1 MSANEN
7 VRKQSSNN
15 ENRKMSAKKRKARKR
30 RKIIIF
36 SVEIVL
42 ILVLLGVVYTVLKA
56 TGGQGPSIA
65 EWDDSDIVVNKDVQ
79 EKNENAEE
87 EDPYWTIALFGVDA
101 STSDQLYTG
110 SRSDST
116 MIASINKETGE
127 IKLVSIYR
135 DTYLN
140 VGTDKY
146 AKSNAAYSAGGAK
159 QAINMLNM
167 NLDLSIDD
175 FVTVGYQAL
184 TDVIDGLG
192 GVWIDVDS
200 EEIKHI
206 NNYQIGVS
214 ETLKCDYTP
223 VTETG
228 YQKLD
233 GLQATAYCRIRQTL
247 GDDFKRAERQREVL
261 KAIEAEAKNASLST
275 LTSTFSEAMPNIY
288 TSIGQDDI
296 IALLG
301 KIADYKISEENGF
314 PQSTLRTTAI
324 IGGQGDCVIPTDLT
338 ANVVW
343 LHEFLYGIEDYE
355 VSSDVQEYSSMIESK
370 TSEYVNR

>member
-15 ENRKMSAKKRKARKR
+15 ENRKMSAKKKKARKR

-36 SVEIVL
+36 SIEIVL

-56 TGGQGPSIA
+56 TGGEGPSIA

-184 TDVIDGLG
+184 TDVINGLG

-261 KAIEAEAKNASLST
+261 KAIEAEAKNANLST
-275 LTSTFSEAMPNIY
+275 LTNAFSEAMPNLY

-301 KIADYKISEENGF
+301 KLADYNISEENGF

-343 LHEFLYGIEDYE
+343 LHEFLYGIDGYE